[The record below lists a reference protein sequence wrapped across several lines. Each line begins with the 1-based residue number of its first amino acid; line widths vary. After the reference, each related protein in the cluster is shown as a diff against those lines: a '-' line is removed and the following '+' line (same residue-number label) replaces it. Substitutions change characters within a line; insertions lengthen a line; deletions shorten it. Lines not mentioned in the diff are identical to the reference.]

1 MERDEEEGREEGR
14 RVGKICKRLGE
25 QRKRTGRLFMGAIL
39 RIYELVPVESSRD
52 VASRLLPVENVYR
65 DVYIPGVSPWPR
77 FARGHPSTRRHTS
90 FLILPLPK
98 TLNGERWRERERGVD
113 ASRISSRNRYAR
125 ITIDIY
131 IYICRSI
138 LWDVFDIWR
147 SKVVLARRHPPR
159 GGRRRSGQMCVR
171 ERESER
177 KKGKRG
183 GATGTRERREGWQG
197 T

>member
-98 TLNGERWRERERGVD
+98 TLNGERWRGG
-113 ASRISSRNRYAR
+113 SM
-125 ITIDIY
+125 
-131 IYICRSI
+131 
-138 LWDVFDIWR
+138 
-147 SKVVLARRHPPR
+147 PR
-159 GGRRRSGQMCVR
+159 GSL
-171 ERESER
+171 
-177 KKGKRG
+177 RG
-183 GATGTRERREGWQG
+183 IDTRG
-197 T
+197 

>member
-98 TLNGERWRERERGVD
+98 TLNGERWREGGRCL
-113 ASRISSRNRYAR
+113 SRISSRNRYAR

-131 IYICRSI
+131 IYIYVGRS
-138 LWDVFDIWR
+138 
-147 SKVVLARRHPPR
+147 
-159 GGRRRSGQMCVR
+159 SGTF
-171 ERESER
+171 SIF
-177 KKGKRG
+177 G
-183 GATGTRERREGWQG
+183 GAKSYSRVVILLEEDGEGAG
-197 T
+197 KCA